1 MTETQYQHSTD
12 QNMQSLTFFQKLW
25 LLLSI
30 FLAATSSLN
39 LFQISTDFSWSSDF
53 EIFITLYKT
62 VFHIPLDWMLGWINF
77 RIPAWAKDVI
87 IFWGSALFSLNTM
100 HREVAGIGYFQLKN
114 YNEFIRGVLNA
125 QKEDDKWN
133 LAAAIFY
140 IIILFPI
147 TVLIIPALAP
157 TLIFILLRIK
167 TDGVKKQA
175 KIYFKTFGFM
185 VLLIITLMSFNLA
198 LLNIGAWQA

>member
-62 VFHIPLDWMLGWINF
+62 VFHIPLD
-77 RIPAWAKDVI
+77 
-87 IFWGSALFSLNTM
+87 
-100 HREVAGIGYFQLKN
+100 
-114 YNEFIRGVLNA
+114 
-125 QKEDDKWN
+125 
-133 LAAAIFY
+133 
-140 IIILFPI
+140 
-147 TVLIIPALAP
+147 
-157 TLIFILLRIK
+157 
-167 TDGVKKQA
+167 
-175 KIYFKTFGFM
+175 
-185 VLLIITLMSFNLA
+185 
-198 LLNIGAWQA
+198 